1 MNKLSAFSD
10 WLDIADDS
18 RRSYCSYV
26 KSLFAN
32 VLEHKKRELATIFPI
47 QSEDICSVFNWCVSP
62 ERSEEE
68 LSAFSLYVEELLGKE
83 IRNAK
88 KGVCTFGVCW
98 KTLTNFRS
106 GFRSFMEFLGI
117 EREYDRSY
125 NRQSEE
131 EEKTDKPRQSS
142 IISQLGFHPDTLVF
156 THKQMYRTF
165 KSRLKTQDRFFEN
178 IIYPIR
184 LLSKVFNDFG
194 KDAEYNDLLES
205 IIEQIKFKVSTESII
220 VDFNN
225 IKSLRIDFTDEESSC
240 SVNSGKD
247 KKLVYTEYFENGQ
260 CTGVRPITPTS
271 FRDISLDHDTPM
283 HSLLEDNLQKYPAL
297 KELSDDIGCFYHSVD
312 NYNDL
317 RQYRNDICRN
327 YYEQHIFTQE
337 EVENLFI
344 DFKNLHKEISLT
356 IMDCKENSRK
366 NDT

>member
-1 MNKLSAFSD
+1 MDTLSAFSEC
-10 WLDIADDS
+10 LKIAYDS

-32 VLEHKKRELATIFPI
+32 VLEEKKDKLAALFSFNSNEVGSIF
-47 QSEDICSVFNWCVSP
+47 DWCVSP

-68 LSAFSLYVEELLGKE
+68 LSAFSFYVEELLGNE

-88 KGVCTFGVCW
+88 SGVCAFGVGW
-98 KTLTNFRS
+98 KTLANYRS
-106 GFRSFMEFLGI
+106 GFRSFMEFLGT
-117 EREYDRSY
+117 ERESDRKE
-125 NRQSEE
+125 NKQTV
-131 EEKTDKPRQSS
+131 EEKKYKPDKPS
-142 IISQLGFHPDTLVF
+142 IISLLGFIPESQYYSHR
-156 THKQMYRTF
+156 QMFRIF

-356 IMDCKENSRK
+356 IMDRKENSKK
-366 NDT
+366 NDM